1 MIFRNH
7 EGAALH
13 FGGLGETAHFLARPA
28 AQPCYADRRQGAV
41 SPVRHCTGAPV
52 FRMPRRATSLQP
64 QRRLFLLH
72 VIASYA
78 IATAEAPLPSA
89 CHCEPVRTLAWQSAS
104 PGRNVVHCTC
114 ARLRAHL
121 PSLSLHTSAHTGVAI
136 RFPAAAE
143 SGKQHF
149 RRIRNCPRIRPKH
162 CSFSLSLRVK
172 RIAPLLR
179 SLQ

>member
-1 MIFRNH
+1 MLLRPPLTP
-7 EGAALH
+7 ADTWQASACLR
-13 FGGLGETAHFLARPA
+13 ARPLPLRTRCKFLHTLRA
-28 AQPCYADRRQGAV
+28 KRPCTRAHVLPSACHCE
-41 SPVRHCTGAPV
+41 PVPYT
-52 FRMPRRATSLQP
+52 RA
-64 QRRLFLLH
+64 H
-72 VIASYA
+72 V
-78 IATAEAPLPSA
+78 LPSA